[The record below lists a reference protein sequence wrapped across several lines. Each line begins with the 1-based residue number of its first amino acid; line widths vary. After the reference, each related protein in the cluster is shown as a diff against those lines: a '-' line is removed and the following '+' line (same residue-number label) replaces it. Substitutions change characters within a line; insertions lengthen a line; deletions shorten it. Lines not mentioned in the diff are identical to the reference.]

1 MFFFNLI
8 PAFPLDGG
16 RVLRALLATR
26 MEYIRATQIAATI
39 GQGLALAMGVSA
51 FAIFKGNIPLILI
64 AIFIYMGAESESA
77 LVQMRYMTAGLP
89 VSSAM
94 VTRFDTLDH
103 GATLNEAIDM
113 LLGTSQHEFA
123 VLDDNGGF
131 SRLFNKNNLIVAFP
145 RFGPAKLAT
154 DVMSPGLPTLFPHTN
169 FPASPPLL
177 QPPRPPPPPA

>member
-123 VLDDNGGF
+123 VLDDNGGV
-131 SRLFNKNNLIVAFP
+131 SGLFTKNNFILAFRPSRPQTMVNPFVATGVPTIFP
-145 RFGPAKLAT
+145 QTQFLRAL
-154 DVMSPGLPTLFPHTN
+154 H
-169 FPASPPLL
+169 PLHQNARTRL
-177 QPPRPPPPPA
+177 